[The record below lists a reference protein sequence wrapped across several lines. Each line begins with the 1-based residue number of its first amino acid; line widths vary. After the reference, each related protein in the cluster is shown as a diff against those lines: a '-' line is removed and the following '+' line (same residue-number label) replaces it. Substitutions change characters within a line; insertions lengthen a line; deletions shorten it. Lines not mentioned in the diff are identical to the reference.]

1 MQKKMKL
8 SYKDERDKCYGAT
21 GMAMGVV
28 IFDGEDMLAAVD
40 IDGDPSST
48 LEFVADYYFS
58 GNPRV
63 SAKVAWNKI
72 LHNYNLSM
80 GVSLA
85 NVLCRSLV
93 MENHEIE
100 NDVVDQ
106 LRQLMIEEGHQSC
119 SLDDDEI
126 NHIFDK
132 NFSYLHRIF
141 AHRGV
146 QSVAHD
152 FADTLLKSRRMS
164 RSEVIEHLRALNML

>member
-1 MQKKMKL
+1 MKL
-8 SYKDERDKCYGAT
+8 SYRDEKDKCYGAT

-28 IFDGEDMLAAVD
+28 ILDGEDMLAAVNLD
-40 IDGDPSST
+40 EDPSAT

-63 SAKVAWNKI
+63 SAKAAWNKI
-72 LHNYNLSM
+72 LHNFNLSM

-93 MENHEIE
+93 LDNRDIE
-100 NDVVDQ
+100 RDTVDQ
-106 LRQLMIEEGHQSC
+106 LRQLMIAEGRDTC

-132 NFSYLHRIF
+132 NYNYLYRVFS
-141 AHRGV
+141 HRGV

-152 FADTLLKSRRMS
+152 FADTLMRVRRLT
-164 RSEVIEHLRALNML
+164 RAEVIEQLRALNML